1 MPDKK
6 LTDEWLKEIREKIS
20 CPQFGNEHYG
30 EWGILTLNQRRT
42 IKRLLDFIEAQE
54 KYINRLQ
61 AENKNLQER
70 NVILRGLVDTQ
81 KAENE
86 KLKKSNEMFTDIG
99 KLYSEIKAEAY
110 AEAHKEFAERLKQVF
125 WSKAECDFLIRGI
138 VDNLL
143 KEMVGEDNG

>member
-54 KYINRLQ
+54 AYINRLQ
-61 AENKNLQER
+61 
-70 NVILRGLVDTQ
+70 V
-81 KAENE
+81 ENE
-86 KLKKSNEMFTDIG
+86 GVEITVNSYKKMYEDIQHLEM
-99 KLYSEIKAEAY
+99 KVNKIKAEAY
-110 AEAHKEFAERLKQVF
+110 KEFAERFIEVDGYNNHIFDDCASILIDKEYVKGRDEK
-125 WSKAECDFLIRGI
+125 SKEVRTT

-143 KEMVGEDNG
+143 KELVGDK